1 MNGHISFCGAFE
13 AKCFMGAVENIFE
26 QKYLSLRE
34 GLLIPDIILC
44 VCVLSGPQQPP
55 ATLGTTCC
63 HCKDMGHWTLLFRS
77 QQLWLIFYS
86 LSLISRLL
94 SFVKRMIRSRL
105 PPQTGEHIESVDNI
119 NWCSCVVLG

>member
-44 VCVLSGPQQPP
+44 VCVLSGPQQPHSGQHA
-55 ATLGTTCC
+55 ATARTW
-63 HCKDMGHWTLLFRS
+63 DMGQWTLLFRS

-105 PPQTGEHIESVDNI
+105 PAPDG
-119 NWCSCVVLG
+119 GAY

>member
-44 VCVLSGPQQPP
+44 VCVLSGPHSHTRDNMLPLQGH
-55 ATLGTTCC
+55 GTMDIT
-63 HCKDMGHWTLLFRS
+63 F
-77 QQLWLIFYS
+77 
-86 LSLISRLL
+86 
-94 SFVKRMIRSRL
+94 
-105 PPQTGEHIESVDNI
+105 
-119 NWCSCVVLG
+119 

>member
-44 VCVLSGPQQPP
+44 VCVLSGPHSH
-55 ATLGTTCC
+55 TLDNMLPLQGHGTIDIT
-63 HCKDMGHWTLLFRS
+63 F
-77 QQLWLIFYS
+77 
-86 LSLISRLL
+86 
-94 SFVKRMIRSRL
+94 
-105 PPQTGEHIESVDNI
+105 
-119 NWCSCVVLG
+119 

>member
-44 VCVLSGPQQPP
+44 VCVLSGPQQPHSGQHA
-55 ATLGTTCC
+55 ATARTWDNGQYFLG
-63 HCKDMGHWTLLFRS
+63 HSQALVNLLFLVS
-77 QQLWLIFYS
+77 YFS
-86 LSLISRLL
+86 
-94 SFVKRMIRSRL
+94 SFVF
-105 PPQTGEHIESVDNI
+105 
-119 NWCSCVVLG
+119 C

>member
-44 VCVLSGPQQPP
+44 VCVLSGPHTRHTRDNMLPLQGHG
-55 ATLGTTCC
+55 TLDIT
-63 HCKDMGHWTLLFRS
+63 F
-77 QQLWLIFYS
+77 
-86 LSLISRLL
+86 
-94 SFVKRMIRSRL
+94 
-105 PPQTGEHIESVDNI
+105 
-119 NWCSCVVLG
+119 